1 MKKIDRRFALL
12 GLALT
17 FGLAACGS
25 QEAAASAGDDAGA
38 AAAAAQESGSVAPTG
53 TVIEVRMVSDG
64 AGNYFEPA
72 AVSAKPGDVVR
83 FVLVS
88 GVHNVS
94 FPPASNASGA
104 ALPEVSPYLQLP
116 GQTHDLLVELGAGEY
131 TFQCDPHAAL
141 GMVGKLTVQ

>member
-17 FGLAACGS
+17 LGLGACSS
-25 QEAAASAGDDAGA
+25 QDAAAAGAGDAGA
-38 AAAAAQESGSVAPTG
+38 AAPEESGSVTPTG
-53 TVIEVRMVSDG
+53 TVIEVKMVTDG

-104 ALPEVSPYLQLP
+104 ALPALSPYLQLP